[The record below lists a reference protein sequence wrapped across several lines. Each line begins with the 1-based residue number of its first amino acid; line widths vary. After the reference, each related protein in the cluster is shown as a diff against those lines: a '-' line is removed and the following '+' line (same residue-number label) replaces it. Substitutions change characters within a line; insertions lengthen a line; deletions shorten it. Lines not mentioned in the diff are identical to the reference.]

1 VLFWSGRPHRGLSFV
16 VVAALGKKHT
26 RSTGRRLE
34 VCWQQQQQ
42 GHMVDDAVVMRAK
55 PEGDLLLSSSSPGS
69 SSQEVVS
76 RREGLRF
83 LQQRPQR
90 RWIEVTDNVRRE
102 YECASSRPEC
112 RLQVLSPTLA
122 KFSFCQRA
130 KLEFRSTCLADD
142 DHPCMHD

>member
-1 VLFWSGRPHRGLSFV
+1 
-16 VVAALGKKHT
+16 
-26 RSTGRRLE
+26 
-34 VCWQQQQQ
+34 
-42 GHMVDDAVVMRAK
+42 MVDDAVVMRAK

-112 RLQVLSPTLA
+112 RLQTNLLKDIRPPVQKAVDSFLSRFFPLGYPHRCLFMTYGMLDIIKTVLSHY
-122 KFSFCQRA
+122 
-130 KLEFRSTCLADD
+130 CLLQG
-142 DHPCMHD
+142 

>member
-1 VLFWSGRPHRGLSFV
+1 VSFV

-26 RSTGRRLE
+26 KSTTRRLE
-34 VCWQQQQQ
+34 VCWQQQQQQQ

-55 PEGDLLLSSSSPGS
+55 PEGTLLLSSSSSPVS

-76 RREGLRF
+76 RREGLGF

-112 RLQVLSPTLA
+112 RLQVLLPTLA
-122 KFSFCQRA
+122 KFAFSQRA
-130 KLEFRSTCLADD
+130 
-142 DHPCMHD
+142 